1 MKEVES
7 LRALVRDAVAK
18 NLLPTAAFFCE
29 KIICLAGKT
38 DEDHYNLAQLYF
50 QQKQFKRALV
60 TLQKGS
66 SNSSPKFRLLAGQCL
81 AESKEYEQCLS
92 VLGEEDDTSVV
103 SDIMDQSD
111 GIDVLAAMNLL
122 RGKVYDAQQNR
133 VKAAFWYKKSLQRDY
148 RCYEAFEKLI
158 DSHMLSSQEQAD
170 LLNTLHFKDS
180 EIWLQAMYKSR
191 MEKYDLSVDKPLQLD
206 ECEDHVKESAVSIFD
221 SSIDSMTIVAEF
233 YYYHNDFRQCYNQTK
248 KILQVDPFA
257 KGCLAYHLS
266 SLVELRLV
274 RELFIDAHRL
284 AETFPESAEAW
295 YAVGCYY
302 LLTKKFDQAR
312 RFFQK
317 STSMNNYFAPA
328 WMGYGHTFSAQDE
341 SDPALAAYRTASRF
355 FSGSHLPPL
364 CIGMEYAKSGNLQVA
379 DQFFTH
385 ALSICAV
392 DPLVY
397 NEVGV
402 LRYYQGCY
410 DEAAKA
416 FEKVLELS
424 QEDESSVWEATLFNL
439 GHCYRKM
446 HSFDRALVM
455 YHKSLRCSPRTA
467 STYTAIGLT
476 HHLKREYDTAI
487 TFYHKALGIAADD
500 ALTTEMLERA
510 LREASYFSSV
520 TPSF

>member
-1 MKEVES
+1 MSVKEIES
-7 LRALVRDAVAK
+7 LRLLVKDAAAK

-29 KIICLAGKT
+29 KIICLPGKT
-38 DEDHYNLAQLYF
+38 DEDHYNLARLYF

-60 TLQKGS
+60 TLQKAS
-66 SNSSPKFRLLAGQCL
+66 SNDSPNFRLLAGQCL

-92 VLGEEDDTSVV
+92 VLGEEDDTASA
-103 SDIMDQSD
+103 SDMMDQND
-111 GIDVLAAMNLL
+111 GIEVSAAMNLL

-158 DSHMLSSQEQAD
+158 ESHMLSSQEQAD

-180 EIWLQAMYKSR
+180 EVWLQAMYKSR
-191 MEKYDLSVDKPLQLD
+191 MEKYDLSVDKPLQL
-206 ECEDHVKESAVSIFD
+206 EDCGADVKQSACSIFD

-248 KILQVDPFA
+248 KILQIDPFA
-257 KGCLAYHLS
+257 NCCLAYHLS
-266 SLVELRLV
+266 SLVELKL
-274 RELFIDAHRL
+274 
-284 AETFPESAEAW
+284 AW

-302 LLTKKFDQAR
+302 FLTKKFDQAR

-379 DQFFTH
+379 DQFFSH
-385 ALSICAV
+385 ALSICSV

-410 DEAAKA
+410 DQAAKA
-416 FEKVLELS
+416 FEKVLELC
-424 QEDESSVWEATLFNL
+424 QDDESSVWEATFFNL

-446 HSFDRALVM
+446 NSFDNALAM

-467 STYTAIGLT
+467 STYTAIGFT
-476 HHLKREYDTAI
+476 HHLKREFDTAI
-487 TFYHKALGIAADD
+487 TFYHKALGISADD

-510 LREASYFSSV
+510 LREASYFGSV